1 VVRTRW
7 EGAIWHSNMATN
19 PSLPPISRRPIIMLI
34 IMLILGIAIGLLVGF
49 VVLVVALAKIGG
61 SFLS

>member
-1 VVRTRW
+1 
-7 EGAIWHSNMATN
+7 MATN